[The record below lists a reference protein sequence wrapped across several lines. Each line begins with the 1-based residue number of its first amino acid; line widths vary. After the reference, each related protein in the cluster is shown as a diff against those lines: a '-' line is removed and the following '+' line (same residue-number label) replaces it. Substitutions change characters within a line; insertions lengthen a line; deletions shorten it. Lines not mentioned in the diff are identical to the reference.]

1 LWKDDLVEVLLIRV
15 GDEDED
21 EGNDGDEGDAADS
34 NELLLLLL
42 RAGLNRNKALGF
54 AGSVTMSAG
63 ITSGSA
69 TNDTRYLME
78 LGVGDLDPATAEG
91 CGDLPVEELRDPL
104 SS

>member
-1 LWKDDLVEVLLIRV
+1 
-15 GDEDED
+15 
-21 EGNDGDEGDAADS
+21 
-34 NELLLLLL
+34 
-42 RAGLNRNKALGF
+42 
-54 AGSVTMSAG
+54 MSEG

-78 LGVGDLDPATAEG
+78 LGMGDLDPAIAEG

>member
-1 LWKDDLVEVLLIRV
+1 MRV

-21 EGNDGDEGDAADS
+21 EGKGEEGEAAAS

-54 AGSVTMSAG
+54 ATGSAVMRSATG

-78 LGVGDLDPATAEG
+78 LGVGDLDPATAER
-91 CGDLPVEELRDPL
+91 CGDLPVEELCDPL